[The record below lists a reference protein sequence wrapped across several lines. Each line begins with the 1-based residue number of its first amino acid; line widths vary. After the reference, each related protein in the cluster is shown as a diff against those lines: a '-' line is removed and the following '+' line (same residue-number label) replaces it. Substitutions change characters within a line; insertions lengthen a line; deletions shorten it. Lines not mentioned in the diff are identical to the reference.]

1 MKGVILA
8 GGSATRLRPL
18 TIATNKHLLAL
29 YDKPVIYYPIERLVS
44 AGIDRIMIVTGP
56 EHVGGFVK
64 LLGSGQNFISPKTG
78 EPIQITYGVQNE
90 PNGIAKGLAIAREH
104 VGNDTCILHLGDNII
119 LDDISEAVDSFKT
132 GASVFMTRV
141 KDPERFGIAELG
153 PKHSIKHIIEK
164 PKKPASNFAVIGL
177 YMYDNTVFN
186 RILGLKPSARAEY
199 EITDLNNIY
208 ASENQLTYTKLKQK
222 WFDIGTFD
230 SLLEA
235 ADFLHKRQLPH
246 HGV

>member
-29 YDKPVIYYPIERLVS
+29 YNKPVIYYPIERLVS
-44 AGIDRIMIVTGP
+44 AGIDRIMIITSP

-78 EPIQITYGVQNE
+78 ESIQITYGVQNE
-90 PNGIAKGLAIAREH
+90 PNGIAKGLYIAREH
-104 VGNDTCILHLGDNII
+104 VGTDSCILHLGDNII
-119 LDDISEAVDSFKT
+119 LDDISPAVASFT
-132 GASVFMTRV
+132 AGASVFMTKV

-153 PKHSIKHIIEK
+153 PQNTIKHIIEK

-177 YMYDNTVFN
+177 YIYDNTVFE
-186 RILGLKPSARAEY
+186 RILKLKPSARSEY

-208 ASENQLTYTKLKQK
+208 AEEGILTYAKLRKK

-230 SLLEA
+230 SLFEA
-235 ADFLHKRQLPH
+235 ADYLHKRQST
-246 HGV
+246 